1 MTSGCTFRF
10 AADEESLSFDCNPD
24 NRILNKADR
33 GGAGGAITRDG
44 DGTLRS
50 VTDAKGTFTVSYATA
65 RNGTAD
71 SRSTSTL
78 WAPPRASPTRPTGGF
93 PVRGLLQPPTPLGP
107 QGPLPS
113 GFSGTAGS
121 GP

>member
-50 VTDAKGTFTVSYATA
+50 VANANLVGDVGY
-65 RNGTAD
+65 
-71 SRSTSTL
+71 
-78 WAPPRASPTRPTGGF
+78 
-93 PVRGLLQPPTPLGP
+93 LLCLSMTI
-107 QGPLPS
+107 
-113 GFSGTAGS
+113 
-121 GP
+121 